1 MVKFNSKRLFAAI
14 MATTMVF
21 GSSLT
26 AFAADA
32 PGTVNSDGTG
42 TYEGNL
48 PEYPAPSITMPTI
61 TAGTYTY
68 IGDPNGLIQRTNS
81 AHYEDATWSGNG
93 IYFQTEEN
101 KYTDTS
107 APIEIT
113 NNSAYAVDVTVTMAQ
128 KTAGKN
134 VEYTDDNTFANS
146 TSEQIYL
153 ALTDG
158 TNTSAMTQKTADGST
173 TYTPATLNIALA
185 GKPSNYEFKFANGA
199 YSIAAKT
206 GDLTWNKSSVVAKGA
221 ANLNANWAGGTGDA
235 AIAFPAV
242 TVTYKIGIGAK
253 PIFIKDGVAKDV
265 TLATKGADLTIKDI
279 KFGATEVPKTM
290 YEATAIAADKAA
302 TLTLKEAFTSFAYGK
317 VPADGLVFTVTYS
330 NDSVESFTLV
340 K

>member
-1 MVKFNSKRLFAAI
+1 MVKFNSKRLLAVLLAS
-14 MATTMVF
+14 TMVF
-21 GSSLT
+21 GASVT
-26 AFAADA
+26 AFAEPA
-32 PGTVNSDGTG
+32 PGQVSSDGTG
-42 TYEGNL
+42 TYEGNM
-48 PEYPAPSITMPTI
+48 PSYPAPSITMPTI
-61 TAGTYTY
+61 TAGTFDY
-68 IGDPNGLIQRTNS
+68 IGDPNGLIQRTES
-81 AHYEDATWSGNG
+81 AHYANATWSGNG
-93 IYFQTEEN
+93 IYFLTDTN
-101 KYTDTS
+101 TYTDTS
-107 APIEIT
+107 KAIEVT
-113 NNSAYAVDVTVTMAQ
+113 NNSAYAVDVTVVMAQ

-134 VEYTDDNTFANS
+134 VAYSADSTFADS
-146 TSEQIYL
+146 TSEEIYL

-158 TNTSAMTQKTADGST
+158 TNTSAMTQKTEASST
-173 TYTPATLNIALA
+173 TYTPATLSIALA
-185 GKPSNYEFKFANGA
+185 GKPSNYEFKYADNT
-199 YSIAAKT
+199 YSITAKT
-206 GDLTWNKSSVVAKGA
+206 GELTWNKSSVVAKGA